1 MIRAILNNSSGDAAL
16 SRFFTGNTWTA
27 QQIFVSPTTTSP
39 GAVFQANGTISA
51 IPASE
56 ANVTAMFQGTEAVQS
71 YTMFSSSAQQINVL
85 FRRRQG
91 TYASP
96 TAVQTNN
103 VLGAVQWQGY
113 GASTFGTV
121 PAAQIRGVAREI
133 FTEAARGTLLEFY
146 VTNIGAITQTLCAT
160 MSMAGGNPILT
171 VDGQILANGANNSL
185 RINANAGNFR
195 LFEFQTAFTNRWRI
209 TANNTAEGGSNAGS
223 DFDIRRYSDAGADLG
238 LIMSATRSTGNI
250 TFNGGGGI
258 TSFAANKIQIT
269 TAQTPATSAAAG
281 NAGDIAWDDTY
292 LYVRMSTGWRRIA
305 LGAAF

>member
-1 MIRAILNNSSGDAAL
+1 MLRAILNNSSGDAAL

-103 VLGAVQWQGY
+103 ILGAVQWQGY
-113 GASTFGTV
+113 GVSTFGSV
-121 PAAQIRGVAREI
+121 AAAEIRGVARQA
-133 FTEAARGTLLEFY
+133 FTESARGTALEFY
-146 VTNIGAITQTLCAT
+146 VT
-160 MSMAGGNPILT
+160 
-171 VDGQILANGANNSL
+171 ANGSTANTQIFVMESALVYSL
-185 RINANAGNFR
+185 TALQGFASVRSNASAGNARDFRLTTAASARWALIANA
-195 LFEFQTAFTNRWRI
+195 
-209 TANNTAEGGSNAGS
+209 TAESSTATGS
-223 DFDIRRYSDAGADLG
+223 DFEFRRYNNSGVDLG
-238 LIMSATRSTGNI
+238 LVMTVTRSTGDI
-250 TFNGGGGI
+250 TFNGGGG
-258 TSFAANKIQIT
+258 TTTFSANQIRIT
-269 TAQTPATSAAAG
+269 TTQTPASATATGTAG
-281 NAGDIAWDDTY
+281 TICWDASYIYVCTATDTWKRVAIATWP
-292 LYVRMSTGWRRIA
+292 
-305 LGAAF
+305 

>member
-1 MIRAILNNSSGDAAL
+1 MFELDLTRVDYTWQPAGESQP
-16 SRFFTGNTWTA
+16 NTFTA
-27 QQIFVSPTTTSP
+27 QNIFVSPTTTSA

-71 YTMFSSSAQQINVL
+71 YTIFSSSAQQMNVL

-96 TAVQTNN
+96 TAVQSGN

-121 PAAQIRGVAREI
+121 PAAQIRGVAREA
-133 FTEAARGTLLEFY
+133 FTESARGTALEFY
-146 VTNIGAITQTLCAT
+146 TTATGTATQTLSFSIVSPTFASFGGDCA
-160 MSMAGGNPILT
+160 A
-171 VDGQILANGANNSL
+171 AN
-185 RINANAGNFR
+185 
-195 LFEFQTAFTNRWRI
+195 FQV
-209 TANNTAEGGSNAGS
+209 NNTAGNSRSIFFRTSSSTRFTIDANTVAESGSNAGS
-223 DFDIRRYSDAGADLG
+223 NFEIRRYSDAGADLG
-238 LIMSATRSTGNI
+238 LVMAVTRSSGNI

-269 TAQTPATSAAAG
+269 TAQTPANSAAAG